1 MSTLLGF
8 PSMAAPPRSMET
20 WATLHRAHARVLG
33 ELSRRMEAEREV
45 SVLEHGCLF
54 ELSSAPQRTTRMAAL
69 ADRLGISPSSLT
81 RLVDRL
87 EERGWAQRESPP
99 ENRRTIEV
107 VITADGLRAYMQN
120 NRPFVRAVDELIA
133 ARLSDGEMQELIG
146 LLERL
151 RS

>member
-1 MSTLLGF
+1 
-8 PSMAAPPRSMET
+8 MET

-33 ELSRRMEAEREV
+33 ELGRRMEAEREV

-54 ELSSAPQRTTRMAAL
+54 ELSSAPQRATRMAVL

-87 EERGWAQRESPP
+87 EERGWVHRESPR

-107 VITADGLRAYMQN
+107 AITADGRRAYVRN
-120 NRPFVRAVDELIA
+120 NRPFVQAVDELIA
-133 ARLSDGEMQELIG
+133 SRLSDEQMQELIG